1 MEQAT
6 YHEKSGDFADKRDR
20 ALPPVHHFSPEA
32 LPIEERLPIIRD
44 IGLGALLSACPGW
57 EEPCMTLDHAVAL
70 SLVENLPRVR
80 LTERLR
86 NDPELL
92 SLALPLIE
100 RARVVREQVER
111 TGIHV
116 VAWNDPRFPAAL
128 APLTD
133 VPPAL
138 WYQGELSSA
147 SSPAIAIVG
156 SRAASAVAIE
166 TVSRLA
172 ADVAAAGVVVVSG
185 LARGVDSVAHR
196 AALRTGRTIAVLGS
210 GLDRVYPA
218 EHKALAEEIACAGLV
233 LSEFPPGV
241 PPRRHHFPMRNRLIS
256 GLSSA
261 VVVIEASEKSG
272 SLITASCALE
282 QGREVMAVP
291 GSVLGGRNTGGH
303 ALLRDGA
310 AIVESAADIFRELGW
325 GEGAAAQAPGVTQSA
340 VAISGDPLT
349 RQMTPGQ
356 PYDVDEL
363 GAFFGT
369 DVVSILARLL
379 DLELRGL
386 VRRAPGG
393 RFLRPS

>member
-1 MEQAT
+1 
-6 YHEKSGDFADKRDR
+6 
-20 ALPPVHHFSPEA
+20 
-32 LPIEERLPIIRD
+32 
-44 IGLGALLSACPGW
+44 
-57 EEPCMTLDHAVAL
+57 MTLDHAVAL